1 MKTTCFLAIGFM
13 LATFVHAQ
21 LTPQIS
27 VQMRQE
33 LEEVARVGSV
43 MVDGDI
49 CLRIVTPHAKEAMF
63 AADPRDQFLAGD
75 NYDVDSASFNTTKK
89 VLIRLSY
96 LADFPADVNLWM
108 PIEGHADKIQMVIN
122 NKNQM
127 SQFWPWGTLYQ
138 DMVPQMASVLKTGK
152 RLTVTEKPG
161 WISVLAPVYNS
172 LGDIVGLIEVASRAQ
187 VDSHADVK

>member
-1 MKTTCFLAIGFM
+1 MKTACFLAVSSM
-13 LATFVHAQ
+13 LATFLHAQ
-21 LTPQIS
+21 ATSQIG
-27 VQMRQE
+27 VQTRQE
-33 LEEVARVGSV
+33 LEEIARVGSV

-49 CLRIVTPHAKEAMF
+49 CQKIVTPHAKETMF
-63 AADPRDQFLAGD
+63 AVDPRDQFIAGD
-75 NYDVDSASFNTTKK
+75 NYDVDAASFNTTKK
-89 VLIRLSY
+89 GLIRLSH

-108 PIEGHADKIQMVIN
+108 PIEGHPDKVQMVIN

-138 DMVPQMASVLKTGK
+138 DMVPQMANVLKTGK

-172 LGDIVGLIEVASRAQ
+172 LGDIVALIEVASRAQ
-187 VDSHADVK
+187 VDPHADVK